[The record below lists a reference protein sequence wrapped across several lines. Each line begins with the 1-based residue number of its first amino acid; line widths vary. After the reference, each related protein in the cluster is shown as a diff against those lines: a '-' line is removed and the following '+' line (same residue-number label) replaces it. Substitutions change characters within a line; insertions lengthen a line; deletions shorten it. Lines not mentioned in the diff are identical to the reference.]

1 MAGIIKSAGPLRAAD
16 GATFNFDDM
25 AVRAGQYLEQV
36 RKQAAQILAQA
47 GKDAAALRA
56 KAEQEGRAAAQ
67 KAVEQMVDQRVAQQM
82 TTLLPAL
89 KQAVTGI
96 QEAKQSWL
104 RHWERQGVHAA
115 AAIAAR
121 VIRREV
127 RQAPE
132 ITLTLLRE
140 ALELAAGSHDIQ
152 VQLNPTDHASLGR
165 QAEQLIQELGRI
177 AGARVVASPSVT
189 PGGCRVETRFGTI
202 DQTFEAQLARIE
214 QELT

>member
-25 AVRAGQYLEQV
+25 AVKAGQYLEQV
-36 RKQAAQILAQA
+36 RKQAAEILAQA

-67 KAVEQMVDQRVAQQM
+67 KAVEQMVDQRVGQHM
-82 TTLLPAL
+82 TTLMPAL
-89 KQAVTGI
+89 KQAVAGI
-96 QEAKQSWL
+96 HEAKQTWL
-104 RHWERQGVHAA
+104 RHWEQQGVRTAT
-115 AAIAAR
+115 AIAAR

-127 RQAPE
+127 RQDPE
-132 ITLTLLRE
+132 ITLNLVRE

-152 VQLNPTDHASLGR
+152 IHLNPADHGALGK
-165 QAEQLIQELGRI
+165 QAQQLVQELSRI
-177 AGARVVASPSVT
+177 AGAQVVASPAVS

>member
-1 MAGIIKSAGPLRAAD
+1 MAGIIKSSGPLRAAD

-25 AVRAGQYLEQV
+25 ATKAGQYLEQV
-36 RKQAAQILAQA
+36 RKQAAEILAQA

-56 KAEQEGRAAAQ
+56 KAEQEGRATGQ
-67 KAVEQMVDQRVAQQM
+67 KAIEKMVDERLAQQM
-82 TTLLPAL
+82 TTLMPAL
-89 KQAVTGI
+89 KQAVSGI
-96 QEAKQSWL
+96 QEAKQAWL
-104 RHWERQGVHAA
+104 RHWERQGVHTAT
-115 AAIAAR
+115 AIAAR

-152 VQLNPTDHASLGR
+152 VQLNPADHAALGA
-165 QAEQLIQELGRI
+165 QAKQLIQELGRV
-177 AGARVVASPSVT
+177 AGAQVVASPEVT

-202 DQTFEAQLARIE
+202 DQQFEAQLARIE